1 MSTGS
6 QRPEKLLADPS
17 KPRPDPKLFKNRELS
32 FLEFNQLILGEAADT
47 TVPLLER
54 LKFISIVSSNLDEFF
69 MIRVAGVKHQIESG
83 VLDSGPDG
91 MPPSEQ
97 LDAVLDRVS
106 RQVNDQERVLLEE
119 IVPALRAQGIHLSRV
134 SELDDE
140 RAERVSERFRREI
153 FPMLTPLAIDPG
165 HPFPLIKNRSLNLAI
180 HLVPDRN
187 YNEGAPLMAL
197 VQVPALLPRFLDVSA
212 EGEKRVVFIEDLITR
227 HVGSL
232 FPGMWI
238 LQCVPF
244 RLVRNWDLSF
254 DEDEQEDL
262 MEAVQKELRRRAR
275 LAAVRLEIAEAASP
289 EIVAEL
295 TKAIGLDARDVQR
308 HRGPLALVDLGKLLG
323 ELGRPDLRDE
333 SFAPLLPMELREVD
347 DLFSEIARRDILLH
361 HPYESYEPVVDLL
374 AQAARDPAV
383 LAIKQT
389 LYRTNRDSPIV
400 GSLITAAENG
410 KQVTALVEL
419 KARFDE
425 ETNVVWARALEEAG
439 VNVVYGMIGLK
450 THCKVTL
457 VVRRE
462 SSGLRRYVHI
472 GTGNYNEETA
482 SIYSD
487 LSYFSGREEVSS
499 DLAALFN
506 LLTGYSDPPPWR
518 RLIVAPMDLRR
529 RILDLVENARAA
541 AKRSAPAKIVI
552 KSNALIDQEVIRAL
566 IKASQA
572 GVEVILLIRG
582 PCALRV
588 GVPGVTDKIVVRTL
602 VDRFLEHSR
611 ILYFSVEGKE
621 EVFITSTDIMPRN
634 FDRRVEVMLPIDD
647 EALKRRVVDEILAFE
662 LLDDTKAA
670 VLDASGVFQ
679 RLKGGRFRAQ
689 VALMNLAKKRAALD
703 VRPRSKRKEAAKNKG
718 PEGRRSQRPS
728 GERPA
733 RRFSPPIP
741 EPVVERDEA
750 ELLEARPPPRSSGS
764 RPPAEP
770 PPAPVIAPAPEPG
783 AGAAPA
789 AALPPLK

>member
-32 FLEFNQLILGEAADT
+32 FLEFNQLILGEAADPS
-47 TVPLLER
+47 VPLLER

-106 RQVNDQERVLLEE
+106 RQVTDQERVLLEE

-295 TKAIGLDARDVQR
+295 TRAIGLDARDVQR

-529 RILDLVENARAA
+529 RILDLIENARAA

-703 VRPRSKRKEAAKNKG
+703 VRPRSKRKEAKNKG

-728 GERPA
+728 AERPA

-750 ELLEARPPPRSSGS
+750 ELLEARPAPRSSGS
-764 RPPAEP
+764 RPPPEP
-770 PPAPVIAPAPEPG
+770 PPAPVVAPAPEPP
-783 AGAAPA
+783 APE
-789 AALPPLK
+789 AALPPRK